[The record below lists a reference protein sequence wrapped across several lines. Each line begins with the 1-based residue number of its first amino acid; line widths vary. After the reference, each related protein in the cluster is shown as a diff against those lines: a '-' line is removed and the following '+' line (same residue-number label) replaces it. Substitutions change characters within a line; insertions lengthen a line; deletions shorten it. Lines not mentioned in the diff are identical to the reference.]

1 VVTQKELEQKL
12 SEKSIDPKCLSSV
25 VMIQCVGSRQEPRN
39 YCSRVCCVS
48 ALKNALRLKDEH
60 PDINIFVLYRDMM
73 TYGFLESFYTKAR
86 KEGIIFIPY
95 DLNRKPVVRTS
106 MDKNGSSSQAF
117 VEVFEPVIGRKVE
130 IEADLVVLATGIV
143 PALSKDLAES
153 YGGFVDQFGFFQE
166 AESKWRPVD
175 SISEGVF
182 ACGITL
188 SPRSVSESIATA
200 QASAQRANRVLSKQ
214 WLLSGKMVAEVRHSL
229 CSLCLRCIDA
239 CPYGARTLE
248 SDLNQVLVNPVRCQ
262 GCGACAAV
270 CPNSASVLSG
280 CSDQAM
286 MEVIDSAIFG

>member
-1 VVTQKELEQKL
+1 
-12 SEKSIDPKCLSSV
+12 
-25 VMIQCVGSRQEPRN
+25 
-39 YCSRVCCVS
+39 
-48 ALKNALRLKDEH
+48 
-60 PDINIFVLYRDMM
+60 
-73 TYGFLESFYTKAR
+73 
-86 KEGIIFIPY
+86 
-95 DLNRKPVVRTS
+95 
-106 MDKNGSSSQAF
+106 

-130 IEADLVVLATGIV
+130 ISADLIVLATGIV
-143 PALSKDLAES
+143 PSLTGDLVES
-153 YGGFVDQFGFFQE
+153 YGGSLDDDGFFRE

-175 SISEGVF
+175 SLTEGVF

-200 QASAQRANRVLSKQ
+200 QAAAQRANRILSKQ
-214 WLLSGKMVAEVRHSL
+214 WLYSGKMVAEVRHSL

-248 SDLNQVLVNPVRCQ
+248 LELNQVLVNPARCQ